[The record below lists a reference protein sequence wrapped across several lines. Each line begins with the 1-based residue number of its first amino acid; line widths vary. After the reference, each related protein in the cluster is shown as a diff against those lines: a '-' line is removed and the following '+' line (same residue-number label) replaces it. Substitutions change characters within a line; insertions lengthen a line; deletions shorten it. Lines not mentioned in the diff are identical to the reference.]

1 MPSRVRPTE
10 MTALSRAPGPS
21 ARRDGGQH
29 ADGQGQCQKAQQK
42 NRHLGHVASSR
53 RRSTGE
59 NFAQR
64 FQSIA
69 AGRVEVIRIVCRV
82 TVSVQIQVDDKNTDQ
97 MLIQCDERPCQHHA
111 SA

>member
-1 MPSRVRPTE
+1 
-10 MTALSRAPGPS
+10 
-21 ARRDGGQH
+21 
-29 ADGQGQCQKAQQK
+29 
-42 NRHLGHVASSR
+42 VASMPMVRVNARKPNRKIVILAMWPPLDAAVQAKISP
-53 RRSTGE
+53 
-59 NFAQR
+59 QR

-97 MLIQCDERPCQHHA
+97 MHIQCDKRPCQHHA